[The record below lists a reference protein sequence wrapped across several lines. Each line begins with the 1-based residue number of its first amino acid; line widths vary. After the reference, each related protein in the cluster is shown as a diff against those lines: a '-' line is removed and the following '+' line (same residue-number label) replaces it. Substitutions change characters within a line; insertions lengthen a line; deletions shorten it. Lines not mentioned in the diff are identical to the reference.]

1 VQKPDEQLKLYK
13 LIFSKNMRNRNSTFY
28 KQTKEFISN
37 RSKNRQEVTK
47 WVNST
52 FTTMI
57 GLIIFLFIY
66 YLWTINANATLW
78 YDIRDLEIQISQL
91 KSQKDT
97 IKSKIDKIKSL
108 DNIDNDSF
116 SKTDME
122 HIKDSES
129 LVIKESVQYVYNK

>member
-1 VQKPDEQLKLYK
+1 MQKPDEQLKLYK